1 MPSDLAPVRFAVVK
15 FVPDP
20 VRDEPINVGIVGVT
34 DEGLE
39 YRFLDSL
46 SSFKS
51 VLDGDDIK
59 GLGVAIKFLRSSMD
73 RSRERSLEDLQELLY
88 GQVRLSELMGG
99 LAEDA
104 QAFLDDQFEL
114 YVSSPTLI
122 NKARAGEDRTKI
134 KDKIRKA
141 IGARGRQSELFSL
154 AKRKVRGSL
163 GGFPF
168 DFGVLNGHATFI
180 HAISFQT
187 REEYALSEAKILTW
201 AAIDTK
207 GAHADATV
215 TAVVAPPLEPTPAYA
230 EARRVL
236 ESQTQV
242 LEANAEQLDPFMSDL
257 LSEPNV
263 RPVPADWLVPEP
275 A

>member
-20 VRDEPINVGIVGVT
+20 VRDEPVNVGVVGMT

-46 SSFKS
+46 SCFKS
-51 VLDGDDIK
+51 VLDADDIK
-59 GLGVAIKFLRSSMD
+59 GLGVVIKFLRSSMD
-73 RSRERSLEDLQELLY
+73 RSRDRTLEDLQELLN

-114 YVSSPTLI
+114 YVSSSALT
-122 NKARAGEDRTKI
+122 KKSRAGEDRTKI

-141 IGARGRQSELFSL
+141 FGARGRQSELFSL
-154 AKRKVRGSL
+154 AKRKVRGRL

-168 DFGVLNGHATFI
+168 DFGVVNGHATFI

-187 REEYALSEAKILTW
+187 REEYALNEAKILTW

-207 GAHADATV
+207 EAHADATV
-215 TAVVAPPLEPTPAYA
+215 AAVVAPPLEPTPAYA

-236 ESQTQV
+236 GSQAEI
-242 LEANAEQLDPFMSDL
+242 LEATAEQLDPFMSAL
-257 LSEPNV
+257 LSAPDV
-263 RPVPADWLVPEP
+263 RPIPADWLIAELT
-275 A
+275 